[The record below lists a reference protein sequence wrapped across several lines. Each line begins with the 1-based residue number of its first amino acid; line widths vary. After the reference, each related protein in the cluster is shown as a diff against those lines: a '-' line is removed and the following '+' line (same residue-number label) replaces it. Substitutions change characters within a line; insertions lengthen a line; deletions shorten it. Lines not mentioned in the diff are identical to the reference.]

1 MAYILGIFL
10 HLNRKRDPPV
20 IPTRGRKTDPRSTL
34 LSFLEMVAFSVRF
47 NPFLSRLDG
56 TLPPLIRYFVD
67 KGISPLGEET
77 RAFFSHLT
85 SPVFICL
92 QRKANSDISPV
103 HKLPGCCLPIT
114 IRSLAQVALVI
125 WTVKQVAHLTHSV
138 LLHRWENMRIGVQ
151 SHSDIAMP

>member
-56 TLPPLIRYFVD
+56 TLPPLTGTLSIREFPRLER
-67 KGISPLGEET
+67 KQGL
-77 RAFFSHLT
+77 FSL
-85 SPVFICL
+85 I
-92 QRKANSDISPV
+92 
-103 HKLPGCCLPIT
+103 
-114 IRSLAQVALVI
+114 
-125 WTVKQVAHLTHSV
+125 
-138 LLHRWENMRIGVQ
+138 
-151 SHSDIAMP
+151 